1 MKKHLVK
8 GSIEAKKYMAKL
20 RAKRTVGSVKKKAV
34 KKDAPKKAV
43 KKAAPKK
50 SSVHKDT
57 KSHNVNI
64 RVVSGIGSL
73 PVALTG
79 KFWSV
84 PFKVHNQYDI
94 YGAVSAIIEDTSNGK
109 LIVEI
114 TNRTPV
120 SGQIDA
126 FKNYIAINAGIDQYS
141 NIKELEKG
149 SKQFISNLY
158 QEVKKF
164 NAGKTSTS
172 VAKKGINIK
181 PKKVTVKKSVHSGKT
196 TKTKLK
202 EDLKSEGLKLTH
214 GYNLAARKI
223 GAISLDNFKKAQ
235 SDLYK
240 WEQVLKFVEKEK
252 LTANKALKPS
262 ILMDIKRI
270 KQAIK
275 EQKTHLK
282 ELKKTL

>member
-20 RAKRTVGSVKKKAV
+20 RAKRTVGAV
-34 KKDAPKKAV
+34 KKKAV

-79 KFWSV
+79 KFWGV

-114 TNRTPV
+114 TSRTPV
-120 SGQIDA
+120 SGQIEA
-126 FKNYIAINAGIDQYS
+126 FKNYIALIAGIDQYS

-172 VAKKGINIK
+172 AAKKGINIK

-214 GYNLAARKI
+214 GYTLAARKI